1 MPSGAVC
8 PPAWAGGWACRRPG
22 LGGRSRQGWGRVT
35 ASVQG
40 SHLQNAARPQGQH
53 PLPLRRGPCGT
64 VSALPSTPGSRHR
77 AGLCPGLCAGSPI
90 PGLGGGPQSR
100 LCPAPLSPG
109 PSLPLHSRPPRP
121 LGVRGAGPQVQPGR
135 SAGGRGSPG
144 PARPVGG
151 RPRVPR
157 SSLAGQCGAGR
168 LPRDVLPW
176 GGQGSGAV
184 GPLAVA
190 VPPLA
195 PGRGPETRRP
205 APRPP
210 AGSVSQSWVS
220 LHTDRLSTRGQS
232 LVQHRNLRRV
242 TFDHGA
248 VPHSVVSRWL
258 VEGPR
263 SRRAVS
269 G

>member
-1 MPSGAVC
+1 MPGAVC
-8 PPAWAGGWACRRPG
+8 GLPDPRARGRPPVTALSCSPEPG
-22 LGGRSRQGWGRVT
+22 AVAALAQQAAQAPGRQG
-35 ASVQG
+35 
-40 SHLQNAARPQGQH
+40 
-53 PLPLRRGPCGT
+53 C
-64 VSALPSTPGSRHR
+64 
-77 AGLCPGLCAGSPI
+77 
-90 PGLGGGPQSR
+90 
-100 LCPAPLSPG
+100 
-109 PSLPLHSRPPRP
+109 
-121 LGVRGAGPQVQPGR
+121 
-135 SAGGRGSPG
+135 GSPG
-144 PARPVGG
+144 PAQGCGSPGPSRPVGG

-157 SSLAGQCGAGR
+157 SSPAGRCGAGW
-168 LPRDVLPW
+168 LPRDVLPR